1 MTIEIR
7 ELIVKV
13 EVTEPAASASALPF
27 AQNGE
32 WDQQR
37 LVEMI
42 KQAVLE
48 QLLERGHQ

>member
-13 EVTEPAASASALPF
+13 EVTEHATSASTLPF
-27 AQNGE
+27 AQNSE

-37 LVEMI
+37 LVEII

>member
-7 ELIVKV
+7 ELIVQV
-13 EVTEPAASASALPF
+13 EVTEPASSASALPF
-27 AQNGE
+27 AQKDE

-48 QLLERGHQ
+48 QLIERGHQ